1 MLRGGGEMSF
11 LLPAKNLFC
20 ADIENAGIE
29 IDSYN
34 LYNFG
39 LDTEGNCWYLD
50 TCAPWYKYRQE
61 PIRLLFDED
70 LLRGKIDIL
79 EDEKQRSEMNHF
91 LDKILELFKSTR
103 KSIEG

>member
-1 MLRGGGEMSF
+1 MTF

-70 LLRGKIDIL
+70 LLRGKIGFTPESNATL
-79 EDEKQRSEMNHF
+79 WARSAQDDT
-91 LDKILELFKSTR
+91 LDSYE
-103 KSIEG
+103 